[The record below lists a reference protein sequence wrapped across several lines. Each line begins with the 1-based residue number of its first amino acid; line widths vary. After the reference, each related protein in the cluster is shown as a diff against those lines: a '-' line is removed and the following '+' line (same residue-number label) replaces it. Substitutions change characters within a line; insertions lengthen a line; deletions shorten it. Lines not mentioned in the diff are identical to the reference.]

1 MNLQVRAHAYAEP
14 IVAELVEEVQAEYV
28 ARYGDR
34 DNSPVD
40 PSDFV
45 APTGY
50 FLIGWYDEDAAGSV
64 ALRAMADRPGVV
76 ELKRLYVRDRY
87 RRRGLG
93 RELLRHA
100 ERQARAAG
108 YGRVVL
114 ETGIRQPEALAL
126 YPAEGYLP
134 APAFG
139 HYADAPESVYFGK
152 DL

>member
-1 MNLQVRAHAYAEP
+1 MVLEVRAHDYSEP
-14 IVAELVEEVQAEYV
+14 IVAELVEEVQAEYRT
-28 ARYGDR
+28 RYGDHDR
-34 DNSPVD
+34 SPID
-40 PSDFV
+40 PADFV

-50 FLIGWYDEDAAGSV
+50 FLVGWCGAEAAGSV
-64 ALRAMADRPGVV
+64 ALRALRGRAGIV

-108 YGRVVL
+108 YTRVVL
-114 ETGIRQPEALAL
+114 ETGYLQPEALAL

-139 HYADAPESVYFGK
+139 HYADEPGSVHFGK